1 MNAAGGRHARRP
13 RCFRQWKDIMESI
26 ERVALVTGGL
36 SGLGAAAVDRLRED
50 GLRVI
55 TVDIAEGADFVV
67 DISDSAAVKDLARKV
82 GRVDVLINSAGI
94 AGAVQPLA
102 DFTDEQW
109 SKVFAVNV
117 NGTFHFLREF
127 VPGMVERGWGR
138 IVNFSSMAGKEGNV
152 NQAAYVG
159 SKAAIIGITKCLGKE
174 LATTGVIVN
183 AIAPAAFDTPM
194 AGTVSEDLIEELKAK
209 IPMGRRG
216 RPEEAAEL
224 ISWLASDKVS
234 FSTGFIY
241 DLSGGRATY

>member
-1 MNAAGGRHARRP
+1 MA
-13 RCFRQWKDIMESI
+13 DIK
-26 ERVALVTGGL
+26 RVALVTGGL
-36 SGLGAAAVDRLRED
+36 SGLGAAAAERLRED

-55 TVDIAEGADFVV
+55 TVDLAEGADYIL
-67 DISDSAAVKDLARKV
+67 DISDSTAVRELARKV
-82 GRVDVLINSAGI
+82 GPVDVLVNSAGI
-94 AGAVQPLA
+94 AGAVQPLT

-109 SKVFAVNV
+109 NKVFAVNV
-117 NGTFHFLREF
+117 NGTFYFLREF

-138 IVNFSSMAGKEGNV
+138 IINFSSMAGKEGNV

-183 AIAPAAFDTPM
+183 AIAPSAFETAM
-194 AGTVSEDLIEELKAK
+194 AGTVSEELIEQLIAK
-209 IPMGRRG
+209 IPMERRG

-224 ISWLASDKVS
+224 VSWLASDRVS
-234 FSTGFIY
+234 FSTGFTY